1 MKTLARLWIGGFVL
15 LVLAGIAFAA
25 LTIRIEPGVW
35 GVKQN
40 LLGGG
45 VLEEDHDSGFGLR
58 VPFVHRWHFLDRR
71 THFVTF
77 AENDLATDVGLSRPA
92 LEIRTKDNNLATY
105 DLSVSYRIIPGRAHR
120 LVMEGKKDIYRDRV
134 VTTVES
140 VMREELAQLASEE
153 IYSTDRRLE
162 VAKEALPMLKTAL
175 GEYHVEPERILIRA
189 VRFPE
194 GYEERLQEKQLTYQK
209 RELAEAQKKVEDQR
223 AITETKEAEIAAAE
237 KELRGDWDKRLQDA
251 RSTNEV
257 LVAEILAEAD
267 VYERTKRAEAD
278 ASYVTAVAQGELAIQ
293 KAEALRNDLRTQAL
307 DTVGGRLL
315 LAQRA
320 AENLQFESVTLN
332 SNDPNVPTIIDL
344 DGLVELLVGE

>member
-1 MKTLARLWIGGFVL
+1 MKVFARFVIGGLTL
-15 LVLAGIAFAA
+15 LLLGAVAFSV
-25 LTIRIEPGVW
+25 LTIRIEPGAW

-45 VLEEDHDSGFGLR
+45 VIEEDQPTGFGLR

-71 THFVTF
+71 THFITF
-77 AENDLATDVGLSRPA
+77 AGNNLETDTGQSRPA

-105 DLSVSYRIIPGRAHR
+105 DLTVSYRIIPNRAHR

-153 IYSTDRRLE
+153 IYSTDTRLA
-162 VAKEALPMLKTAL
+162 VAAEALPILKTAL
-175 GEYHVEPERILIRA
+175 DEYHVEPERILIRA
-189 VRFPE
+189 VRFPD
-194 GYEERLQEKQLTYQK
+194 GYEQRLQEKQLTYQK
-209 RELAEAQKKVEDQR
+209 RELAESQKKVEDQR

-251 RSTNEV
+251 RSTNNV
-257 LVAEILAEAD
+257 LVAKILAKAD
-267 VYERTKRAEAD
+267 IYDRTTRAEAD
-278 ASYVTAVAQGELAIQ
+278 ASYVTAVAQGGLSVQ
-293 KAEALRNDLRTQAL
+293 RAEALRNELRNKAL

-320 AENLQFESVTLN
+320 AENLQFDSVTLN
-332 SNDPNVPTIIDL
+332 SNDPNVPSIIDL
-344 DGLVELLVGE
+344 DALVELLVGE

>member
-1 MKTLARLWIGGFVL
+1 MKVFARLLIGGVTLFVL
-15 LVLAGIAFAA
+15 GSIAFSM

-45 VLEEDHDSGFGLR
+45 VIEEDHGTGFGLR
-58 VPFVHRWHFLDRR
+58 IPFVHSWHFLDRR

-77 AENDLATDVGLSRPA
+77 AEDNLETETGLSRPA

-105 DLSVSYRIIPGRAHR
+105 DLTVSYRIIADRAHR
-120 LVMEGKKDIYRDRV
+120 LVMEGKKDIYKDRV

-162 VAKEALPMLKTAL
+162 IAAEALPILMTAL
-175 GEYHVEPERILIRA
+175 DEYHVVPEKILIRA
-189 VRFPE
+189 VRFPA

-257 LVAEILAEAD
+257 LVAEILAQAEIYD
-267 VYERTKRAEAD
+267 RTERAEAD
-278 ASYVTAVAQGELAIQ
+278 ASYVTAVAQGDLAVQ
-293 KAEALRNDLRTQAL
+293 KAEALRNELRNKAL

-320 AENLQFESVTLN
+320 AENLQFDSVTLN
-332 SNDPNVPTIIDL
+332 SNDPDVPSIIDL
-344 DGLVELLVGE
+344 DALVELLVGE